1 MRPDRLGA
9 AVFPARPATT
19 SALSA
24 GGWDSP
30 PVWGALVRA
39 SLLTVGLMLAL
50 AHGLR
55 LTSLMWILVLAVA
68 ALGPGLVRRRAQ
80 RDSRDASGEVLALV
94 GESVLA
100 ALAVLFTGGAA
111 SPLLPYLIAPAL
123 AAGFC
128 DGASVRL
135 PIKLLVPTAAL
146 ATLLAGRSLVALPVV
161 PGGYVPA
168 VSLWVLLATGAG
180 LISAWVERLL
190 RRDHA
195 SEKVTY
201 ATAYRLLAQL
211 RPVARKL
218 STGLGIAPLGE
229 DLLRQLGKVT
239 GAEAAAVFTVTE
251 GGQLSPLAFTH
262 AELVARERD
271 VTGTGPCAVAW
282 RRRRLV
288 LRKSASRVTLALP
301 LQMGPQGIGV
311 VRLELSHEPEQSQI
325 QAVAGILAEGGL
337 RLGSAFLFDEVRE
350 LATAEERR
358 RIAREIHDGIAQELA
373 SLGYRIDDLASRDRS
388 AAPGY
393 PPISPLLELRA
404 DLNRIVDDLRL
415 SIFELRSEVE
425 RHGGLGAA
433 LSDYVRTV
441 GSDSAFTV
449 HLLLDETPAR
459 LPADIE
465 AELLRIAQEAIT
477 NARKHAAAT
486 NLWVTCRVTPPA
498 ALLIIEDDG
507 TGLENPTRGGFGI
520 EIMRERA
527 ARLGARLIIGRRSPA
542 GTRVEVR
549 LGMPAAAV
557 PSGGTASKLVARGR
571 G

>member
-1 MRPDRLGA
+1 M
-9 AVFPARPATT
+9 
-19 SALSA
+19 
-24 GGWDSP
+24 
-30 PVWGALVRA
+30 RA
-39 SLLTVGLMLAL
+39 SLLTVGLVLAL
-50 AHGLR
+50 ADGLR
-55 LTSLMWILVLAVA
+55 VASLTWILVLIA
-68 ALGPGLVRRRAQ
+68 AAFGPGLVRRRAQ
-80 RDSRDASGEVLALV
+80 RGSRDASGEVLALV

-100 ALAVLFTGGAA
+100 ALGVLFTGGAV

-135 PIKLLVPTAAL
+135 PVKLLVPTAAL
-146 ATLLAGRSLVALPVV
+146 ATLLAGREAVAVTTA
-161 PGGYVPA
+161 PGVYVA
-168 VSLWVLLATGAG
+168 SVSLWVLLATGAG

-195 SEKVTY
+195 TEKVSY

-218 STGLGIAPLGE
+218 STGLGITTLGE
-229 DLLRQLGKVT
+229 ELLGQLGEVT

-262 AELVARERD
+262 AELAERERD
-271 VTGTGPCAVAW
+271 VRGAGPCAVAW
-282 RRRRLV
+282 RRRRPV
-288 LRKSASRVTLALP
+288 IRRSGTRITLALP
-301 LQMGPQGIGV
+301 LQMGPQGVGV
-311 VRLELSHEPEQSQI
+311 VRLELSREPEQMQV
-325 QAVAGILAEGGL
+325 QAALGILTEAGL
-337 RLGSAFLFDEVRE
+337 RLGTAFLFDEVRE

-373 SLGYRIDDLASRDRS
+373 SLGYRIDDLAFRKEAD
-388 AAPGY
+388 APGH
-393 PPISPLLELRA
+393 PPKSPLLELRE

-433 LSDYVRTV
+433 LSDYVRKV
-441 GSDSAFTV
+441 GFDSAFTV

-459 LPADIE
+459 LPADTE

-486 NLWVTCRVTPPA
+486 NLWVTCRVMPPTA
-498 ALLIIEDDG
+498 MLTIEDDG
-507 TGLENPTRGGFGI
+507 SGLENTTQVGFGM
-520 EIMRERA
+520 EIMKERA
-527 ARLGARLIIGRRSPA
+527 ARLGAEISIGRRFPA
-542 GTRVEVR
+542 GTRVEVQ
-549 LGMPAAAV
+549 LGPPAATA
-557 PSGGTASKLVARGR
+557 PSSGHAGEPLGKGR
-571 G
+571 R